1 MALYL
6 RMLQAERHPASSH
19 SREGGRYLLNMATHT
34 INSTTGTNMLF
45 CFFFILASTVP
56 LTILSACHNHDQ
68 SFAIHDEERTIFYK
82 NIVIAC
88 NPEFCQLLPATHCEL
103 QFSVDVLVCVGAAML
118 FRDLLIESEAAFPL
132 PDGSALHLR
141 GVVGGCVWGG
151 TDCLILL
158 YSRQSMRSLQSDG
171 KRLHPK

>member
-1 MALYL
+1 M
-6 RMLQAERHPASSH
+6 
-19 SREGGRYLLNMATHT
+19 
-34 INSTTGTNMLF
+34 
-45 CFFFILASTVP
+45 
-56 LTILSACHNHDQ
+56 
-68 SFAIHDEERTIFYK
+68 K
-82 NIVIAC
+82 NVVVAW
-88 NPEFCQLLPATHCEL
+88 FCQLLPATHCGL
-103 QFSVDVLVCVGAAML
+103 QFSVNVLVCVGAAML

-141 GVVGGCVWGG
+141 WGG